1 MSQLI
6 AIVYSD
12 SDRAHDVLR
21 ATRGMAAGHLV
32 DLDDAVVVTKD
43 VDGAVRLHQSVNVT
57 ARGAIGGAFWGSL
70 IGLLVL
76 NPLIG
81 LAAGVAAGAA
91 TGALTDYGISDRF
104 MRDLASEMRPGTS
117 AVFLLVRQA
126 TADRLHAEL
135 ARYGGT
141 VLHTSLSADDEASL
155 RRLLADRAPSALAP
169 PRAQHV
175 VSLPPPQSSRR
186 LLKIGSDMVFCA
198 PWKLRWVETVCT
210 AVEGMTMMTSLR
222 RMKTFPRQLKAST
235 LAGVVY

>member
-6 AIVYSD
+6 AIVYPD

-21 ATRGMAAGHLV
+21 ATRAMAAGHLV
-32 DLDDAVVVTKD
+32 DLDDAVVVTKAD
-43 VDGAVRLHQSVNVT
+43 DGAVRLHQTINVT
-57 ARGAIGGAFWGSL
+57 AQGALGGAFWGTL

-81 LAAGVAAGAA
+81 LAAGAAAGAA

-104 MRDLASEMRPGTS
+104 MRDLAREMQPGSS

-135 ARYGGT
+135 ARFGGT
-141 VLHTSLSADDEASL
+141 ILHTSLSASDEANL
-155 RRLLADRAPSALAP
+155 RRLLGERAASALAP

-175 VSLPPPQSSRR
+175 VSLPPPP
-186 LLKIGSDMVFCA
+186 G
-198 PWKLRWVETVCT
+198 
-210 AVEGMTMMTSLR
+210 
-222 RMKTFPRQLKAST
+222 
-235 LAGVVY
+235 